1 MVNLGA
7 YFVVGIV
14 ATVVTAGMT
23 PVVRAIARQRQ
34 WLAMP
39 NERTVHSVPTPNI
52 GGVAMFIGVVV
63 SLVVAWQMD
72 QFSFVFDDN
81 SEPLG
86 VLIAATLILVVGT
99 WDDLKNLSAPAR
111 VVGIIATALVMV
123 YFGITMFYFRV
134 PFLDVFQLGNDWI
147 PMFTVL
153 WLLVMTQAVNLI
165 DGLDGLAAGIV
176 AIASSSFFIYS
187 FYLSNEGKL
196 VEPNIGPL
204 IAVIT
209 VGVCVG
215 FLPFNFNRASIFM
228 GDGGSYLLGLLMAIS
243 TTVVG
248 GRTDPSQAASS
259 QTYFFLAPLFIPL
272 IILGVPIFDV
282 VYAILRRVRK
292 RQGFATA
299 DKGHLHH
306 RLINLGH
313 GPRRAVAILWLWTT
327 LLSGFVL
334 YPVFYPSA
342 STLAPFGLIALVLF
356 LYTVLHPDLKRPA
369 PTADQPDP
377 VSVSTNSTVPD
388 AQDS

>member
-1 MVNLGA
+1 MVDLGA
-7 YFVVGIV
+7 YIVVGIV
-14 ATVVTAGMT
+14 ATVVTALAT
-23 PVVRAIARQRQ
+23 PVVRGIARRRH

-39 NERTVHSVPTPNI
+39 NERTVHSVPTPNV

-63 SLVVAWQMD
+63 SMIVAWQMD

-86 VLIAATLILVVGT
+86 VLISATLILVVGT

-134 PFLDVFQLGNDWI
+134 PFLDVFQLGNDWV

-153 WLLVMTQAVNLI
+153 WLLVMTQSVNLI

-176 AIASSSFFIYS
+176 AIASSSFFVYS

-228 GDGGSYLLGLLMAIS
+228 GDGGSYLLGLLMAVT

-282 VYAILRRVRK
+282 VFAILRRVRK

-313 GPRRAVAILWLWTT
+313 GPRRAVAILWLWTA

-356 LYTVLHPDLKRPA
+356 LYTVLHPDLQRPVPA
-369 PTADQPDP
+369 AVQPDP
-377 VSVSTNSTVPD
+377 VGASSEPD
-388 AQDS
+388 S

>member
-1 MVNLGA
+1 MVDLGA
-7 YFVVGIV
+7 YIVVGIV
-14 ATVVTAGMT
+14 AAVATSLAT
-23 PVVRAIARQRQ
+23 PVVRTVARKRH

-52 GGVAMFIGVVV
+52 GGVAMFVGVGV
-63 SLVVAWQMD
+63 SLFVAWQMD

-86 VLIAATLILVVGT
+86 VLLAATLILVVGT

-134 PFLDVFQLGNDWI
+134 PFLDVFQLGNDWV

-153 WLLVMTQAVNLI
+153 WLLVMTQSVNLI

-176 AIASSSFFIYS
+176 AIASSSFFVYS

-204 IAVIT
+204 IAIIT

-215 FLPFNFNRASIFM
+215 FLPFNFNGASIFM
-228 GDGGSYLLGLLMAIS
+228 GDGGSYLLGLLMAIT

-248 GRTDPSQAASS
+248 GRTDPSQSASS

-282 VYAILRRVRK
+282 VFAILRRVRK

-313 GPRRAVAILWLWTT
+313 GPRRAVAILWLWTA

-342 STLAPFGLIALVLF
+342 STLAPFGLIAIVLF

-369 PTADQPDP
+369 PAGEQPEP
-377 VSVSTNSTVPD
+377 AAVST
-388 AQDS
+388 DSDSSLH

>member
-1 MVNLGA
+1 MVGLGA
-7 YFVVGIV
+7 YIVVGLV
-14 ATVVTAGMT
+14 AMIVTAGMT
-23 PVVRAIARQRQ
+23 PVVRMIARRKQ
-34 WLAMP
+34 WLALP
-39 NERTVHSVPTPNI
+39 NERTVHSEPTPNI

-63 SLVVAWQMD
+63 ALIVAWQMN
-72 QFSFVFDDN
+72 QFSFIFEDN
-81 SEPLG
+81 SEPIG
-86 VLIAATLILVVGT
+86 VVVAATAILVVGT
-99 WDDLKNLSAPAR
+99 WDDIKNLSAPAR
-111 VVGIIATALVMV
+111 VVGIIVTALIMV
-123 YFGITMFYFRV
+123 FFGITMFYFRV
-134 PFLDVFQLGNDWI
+134 PFLDVFQLGNDWV

-153 WLLVMTQAVNLI
+153 WLLVMTQSVNLI

-176 AIASSSFFIYS
+176 AIASTSFFIYS
-187 FYLSNEGKL
+187 YYLSDQGKL

-204 IAVIT
+204 IAIVT
-209 VGVCVG
+209 LGVCVG
-215 FLPFNFNRASIFM
+215 FLPYNFNRASIFM

-248 GRTDPSQAASS
+248 GRTDPSQTASS

-282 VYAILRRVRK
+282 VFAVLRRVRK

-313 GPRRAVAILWLWTT
+313 GPRRSVAILWLWTA
-327 LLSGFVL
+327 LLSAFVL

-356 LYTVLHPDLKRPA
+356 LYTVLHPDLKK
-369 PTADQPDP
+369 P
-377 VSVSTNSTVPD
+377 VAIQEKSD
-388 AQDS
+388 

>member
-1 MVNLGA
+1 MGELGA
-7 YFVVGIV
+7 YIIVGIV
-14 ATVVTAGMT
+14 ATAVTALTT
-23 PVVRAIARQRQ
+23 PVVRAIARQRH

-52 GGVAMFIGVVV
+52 GGVAMYIGVIV
-63 SLVVAWQMD
+63 SRVVAWQMD

-86 VLIAATLILVVGT
+86 VFIAATLILVVGT

-153 WLLVMTQAVNLI
+153 WLLVMTQSVNLI

-176 AIASSSFFIYS
+176 AIASFSFFIYS

-204 IAVIT
+204 IAIIT

-248 GRTDPSQAASS
+248 GRTDPSQSASS

-282 VYAILRRVRK
+282 VFAILRRVRK

-313 GPRRAVAILWLWTT
+313 GPRRAVAILWLWTA

-356 LYTVLHPDLKRPA
+356 LYTVLHPDLKRPVP
-369 PTADQPDP
+369 PTQEPEP
-377 VSVSTNSTVPD
+377 VSVTQETD
-388 AQDS
+388 A